1 MTRFTHCKLLLS
13 RNNSLTLAS
22 AKAHTATEKKQITR
36 YRLAKIKSPLPS
48 VASKAETPER
58 LAIHA
63 LGLSH
68 CRACHWRI
76 PISGSPWWLEQAAAM
91 FVPAVVVDVHDITA
105 VRIYRGRSVC

>member
-13 RNNSLTLAS
+13 RNNSLTLAP
-22 AKAHTATEKKQITR
+22 AKAHTPTEKKQITR

-68 CRACHWRI
+68 CRAAPWKKCGWR
-76 PISGSPWWLEQAAAM
+76 SGDPGSDTGRE
-91 FVPAVVVDVHDITA
+91 AVV
-105 VRIYRGRSVC
+105 RYP